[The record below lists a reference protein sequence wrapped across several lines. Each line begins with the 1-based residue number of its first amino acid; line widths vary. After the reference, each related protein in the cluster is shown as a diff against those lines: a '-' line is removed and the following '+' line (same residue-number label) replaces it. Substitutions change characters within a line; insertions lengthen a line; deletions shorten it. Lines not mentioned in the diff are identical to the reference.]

1 MPDPNPTL
9 FPFSDRLPGEVL
21 QERLDERGWRQEDL
35 AAITKKPRVAINQII
50 NGKRGVTPEMAKA
63 LGAAFDEPPHF
74 WLMLDANLRLS
85 TSGVQDEQDV
95 ASRAE
100 LFKIAPVKD
109 MQKRGW
115 IPPHQTVEELQVSLL
130 DFFEAKSIADIPKL
144 AVAARKTNVL
154 DDLNPTQR
162 AWVQQAKRMAMV
174 PRVAPFKLAKIP
186 ELKRHLRRLAAF
198 PKSIMEVPEALAD
211 AGIRLVVVEP
221 LPGGKIDGAAFWLDK
236 RKPVIA
242 IALRFDRIDA
252 FWFTLM
258 HELSHIEHGDAL
270 SVDTDLS
277 GDHEGGELETPRARD
292 EIEDRADAE
301 SSAALVEPEEIQSF
315 IRRVGPLY
323 TKVKI
328 NQFAHRIKI
337 HPGIIVGQ
345 LQHRGEIGYGA
356 QRQTL
361 VKIRSIVTQ
370 TAYTDGWGH
379 TPG

>member
-1 MPDPNPTL
+1 MSEPDPTL

-21 QERLDERGWRQEDL
+21 QERLDARGWRQEDL
-35 AAITKKPRVAINQII
+35 AAITKKTRVAINQIV
-50 NGKRGVTPEMAKA
+50 NGKRGVTPEMAQA
-63 LGAAFDEPPHF
+63 LGAAFDESPRF
-74 WLMLDANLRLS
+74 WLMLDANLRLALS
-85 TSGVQDEQDV
+85 DSQADQDV

-115 IPPHQTVEELQVSLL
+115 IPVHDNAEELQASLL
-130 DFFEAKSIADIPKL
+130 DFFEAKTIKAIPRL
-144 AVAARKTNVL
+144 AVAARKTDAL
-154 DDLNPTQR
+154 DGLSPTQR
-162 AWVQQAKRMAMV
+162 AWVQQAKRMAKV
-174 PRVAPFKLAKIP
+174 PRVAPFKPAKIE
-186 ELKRHLRRLAAF
+186 ELKQHLKQLAAF
-198 PKSIMEVPEALAD
+198 PKSIVEVPEALAD

-221 LPGGKIDGAAFWLDK
+221 LPGGKIDGAAFWLDE

-242 IALRFDRIDA
+242 VSIRFDRIDA

-258 HELSHIEHGDAL
+258 HELSHIEHEDAV
-270 SVDTDLS
+270 SIDTDLS
-277 GDHEGGELETPRARD
+277 GDHEGDVLEVPRERD
-292 EIEDRADAE
+292 RIEDRADAE
-301 SSAALVEPEEIQSF
+301 ASAALVDPKQLQSF

-345 LQHRGEIGYGA
+345 LQHRGELGYGA
-356 QRQTL
+356 QRQAL
-361 VKIRSIVTQ
+361 VKVRSIVTQ

-379 TPG
+379 LPG